1 MGMQNNVP
9 HSVSKICHAG
19 LSFTLE
25 MASEDEM
32 LLGESKQTVLE
43 CKVVLLGTLMNT
55 APAWMQEDI
64 TFTIDQLHH
73 FLSRLHSVASG
84 GMS

>member
-1 MGMQNNVP
+1 
-9 HSVSKICHAG
+9 
-19 LSFTLE
+19 
-25 MASEDEM
+25 M
-32 LLGESKQTVLE
+32 LLGEGKQTVLE
-43 CKVVLLGTLMNT
+43 CKVVLLGTLVNT

-73 FLSRLHSVASG
+73 FLSRLHRVASG